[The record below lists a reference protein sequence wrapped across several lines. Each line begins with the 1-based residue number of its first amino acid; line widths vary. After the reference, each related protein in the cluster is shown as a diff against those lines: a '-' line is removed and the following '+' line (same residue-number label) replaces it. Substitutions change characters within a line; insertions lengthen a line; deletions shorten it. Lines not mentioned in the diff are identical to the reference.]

1 MSRSTMRAPQGR
13 AANPISKP
21 VSKPASADRLRAAS
35 GAKPT
40 GKSAAKAETA
50 SAPHASKASKSTA
63 GRRALAAA
71 VIEASTLT
79 PSKRA
84 AKAPTVEVTAVVKAK
99 GNGAG
104 TGTKQ
109 KPGRG
114 QAVPATLIA
123 GRPVETT
130 LLTSPNGRPTLAPA
144 APVASKKPKK
154 SNEPLPFHLRAIE
167 DLWQEYRK
175 LPSKEL
181 RNFLIEKYL
190 ELVRFTAE
198 RMHMKLPSEVEVD
211 DLMSAGLFGLMDAI
225 DAFDPD
231 RGVKFETYCTQRIRG
246 AIFDELRAMDWV
258 PRLVRSRTAKV
269 EKVRKQ
275 LEMETGRKA
284 TDAEIADRMKVA
296 KPEFDKLQKDS
307 RPVGIVSLNRKWFET
322 DSSKDVREID
332 VIRDT
337 KQESPVQQIQRQ
349 DLQTLI
355 TKGLS
360 RAERLIVILYYYEE
374 MTMKEIGTTL
384 DLSESRV
391 SQMHSSILARLKA
404 QMQHREK
411 DMSEE

>member
-1 MSRSTMRAPQGR
+1 MRAPQGR
-13 AANPISKP
+13 AANAKAATSRSTAKSSAGAPSGSKRTGT
-21 VSKPASADRLRAAS
+21 SGSAGGHAARSVAVTTKTPAAS
-35 GAKPT
+35 RSA
-40 GKSAAKAETA
+40 KSAGASPAPKSK
-50 SAPHASKASKSTA
+50 SAP
-63 GRRALAAA
+63 
-71 VIEASTLT
+71 
-79 PSKRA
+79 
-84 AKAPTVEVTAVVKAK
+84 PTTKV
-99 GNGAG
+99 AG
-104 TGTKQ
+104 TKA

-114 QAVPATLIA
+114 AAVVPANLMA
-123 GRPVETT
+123 GRTVDTR
-130 LLTSPNGRPTLAPA
+130 LITSPRGAATLAPV
-144 APVASKKPKK
+144 VAKKPKK
-154 SNEPLPFHLRAIE
+154 SSEPLPFHLRAIDE
-167 DLWQEYRK
+167 LWQEYRS
-175 LPSKEL
+175 LPTKDL
-181 RNFLIEKYL
+181 RNFLIERYL

-275 LEMETGRKA
+275 IEMETGRRA

-411 DMSEE
+411 DMAED